1 MHEYVN
7 RLHFNYR
14 DHRKIACIDG
24 DVAYTSGVNIADEYA
39 NIIERFGYWKDSG
52 VCLEGEGAWGL
63 TASFIR
69 MCVNLG
75 GVMHN
80 EHDYYRP
87 HTPVKSEGFCQPF
100 TDGPQ
105 NNPDNPAEDVFL
117 QMISGARRFLYIT
130 TPYFIPGKEPDACIV
145 HRGRRRGRG
154 RAADAAG
161 QALTTGTPTAWR
173 SHYFWR
179 AHQTRR
185 KDIPLYPWLSAR
197 KKHHGRPRSS
207 LCWLGE
213 YGLPQL

>member
-24 DVAYTSGVNIADEYA
+24 DVAYTGGVNIADEYA
-39 NIIERFGYWKDSG
+39 NLIERFGYWKDSG

-87 HTPVKSEGFCQPF
+87 IRRSKAGLLPAVYRRTAEQPR
-100 TDGPQ
+100 Q
-105 NNPDNPAEDVFL
+105 
-117 QMISGARRFLYIT
+117 S
-130 TPYFIPGKEPDACIV
+130 
-145 HRGRRRGRG
+145 GRG
-154 RAADAAG
+154 CVPPDDLRRAA
-161 QALTTGTPTAWR
+161 L
-173 SHYFWR
+173 
-179 AHQTRR
+179 
-185 KDIPLYPWLSAR
+185 PLYHDAVL
-197 KKHHGRPRSS
+197 HPR
-207 LCWLGE
+207 
-213 YGLPQL
+213 